1 MQTDADT
8 TARIVRVVATQL
20 EVDADEISETARL
33 VEDLDAD
40 SLSLVSVLSGLEHE
54 FRINIDPAET
64 SRMTDVRGIRA
75 VIADAVAAGPGQSS
89 TVADGP
95 GRSNTAGW

>member
-1 MQTDADT
+1 MQTNDDT

-20 EVDADEISETARL
+20 EVDPSEISETARL

-54 FRINIDPAET
+54 FRVSIDPAEV
-64 SRMTDVRGIRA
+64 SRMTDVRGIQA
-75 VIADAVAAGPGQSS
+75 VIADA
-89 TVADGP
+89 
-95 GRSNTAGW
+95 AGW

>member
-1 MQTDADT
+1 MQIADDT

-20 EVDADEISETARL
+20 EVEPGEISESARL

-54 FRINIDPAET
+54 FRVSIDPAEV

-75 VIADAVAAGPGQSS
+75 VIADA
-89 TVADGP
+89 
-95 GRSNTAGW
+95 AGW